1 MKDKRTQS
9 AELRAQREFA
19 PSGVTSILVCGSL
32 ILLLSFGVRAS
43 FGLFQLPIAREFGW
57 PRADYSLAI
66 AIQNLAWGF
75 GQPVFAAIGERF
87 GDRRAIVL
95 GVFAYA
101 AGLIFSAISVTP
113 IEHQIWNVLIGCGI
127 AGTGF
132 GVILGIVGRAAPDK
146 HRSAVLGIATA
157 AGSAGQV
164 IGPPAAAYLLGLMS
178 WPSVFVVFACVILS
192 SLAALPMMNTPGTFA
207 RQGTEDA
214 ILAVLR
220 RTLCDPN
227 YLMIF
232 VGFFSC
238 GYQLGFITAHFPAF
252 VTEICGPISPTSL
265 LAQIGVN
272 QTSQLGAYAMGLI
285 GLANILGTLLAG
297 KLGDRYPKK
306 FLLASIY
313 TGRTIAAAWLILT
326 PVTPTTVI
334 IFSLVMG
341 AMWLATVPLTSGLVA
356 HIYGLRYMGT
366 LYGVVFF
373 SHQLGSFLGVWL
385 GGMFY
390 DLYGSYQVVWWVG
403 VGVGAF
409 SAVIHLP
416 VRERPR
422 ALMPA

>member
-101 AGLIFSAISVTP
+101 AGLILSAISVTP

-178 WPSVFVVFACVILS
+178 WPSVFVVFACVILA